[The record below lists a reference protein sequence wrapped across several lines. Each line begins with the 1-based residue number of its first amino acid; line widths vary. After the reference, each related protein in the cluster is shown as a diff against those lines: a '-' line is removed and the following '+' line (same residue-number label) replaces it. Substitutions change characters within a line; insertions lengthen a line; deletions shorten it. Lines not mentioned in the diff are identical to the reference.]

1 LCESGVMGS
10 PGIRHVPTHTDT
22 HTHKGSG
29 MPAVTLATCMAAR
42 IHEKRVIP
50 KDVVCVCV
58 CRWAG
63 PPRGEAMTG
72 ILITIR
78 DGTGDQ
84 YMILARDHKQ
94 Y

>member
-1 LCESGVMGS
+1 
-10 PGIRHVPTHTDT
+10 
-22 HTHKGSG
+22 

-58 CRWAG
+58 SAG
-63 PPRGEAMTG
+63 GLGCPGEAMAG
-72 ILITIR
+72 ILIILR
-78 DGTGDQ
+78 DGTGDH

-94 Y
+94 L